1 MELGRRKIGT
11 GDTVSTNNQ
20 RIMTWLAGCSPGS
33 VLLAVLS
40 PDRRAEPLTGDKG
53 METEESGEM
62 RSDGQASHEGDI
74 SLARAGWTRD
84 CILRS

>member
-1 MELGRRKIGT
+1 
-11 GDTVSTNNQ
+11 
-20 RIMTWLAGCSPGS
+20 MTWLAGCSPGS